1 MALSDE
7 TRKVKDLSQKLSDTN
22 KKRQQA
28 EERFSRIKSVHV
40 PKLTKTRDT
49 VMSIVEALQR
59 IKEDTGLLPDMFKRE
74 RKVNREYKEYV
85 DEAQKERDE
94 AVSERAGLIAKKN
107 DLDLEVSRKI
117 RLAQQAI
124 GAR

>member
-1 MALSDE
+1 MTS
-7 TRKVKDLSQKLSDTN
+7 KLSDMN

-28 EERFSRIKSVHV
+28 EERFSKIKSVHV

-49 VMSIVEALQR
+49 IFSIVEALQR
-59 IKEDTGLLPDMFKRE
+59 IKEDTGLLPEMFQRE
-74 RKVNREYKEYV
+74 KKVNREYKSYV

-94 AVSERAGLIAKKN
+94 AVNERAGLIAKKN

-117 RLAQQAI
+117 RLA
-124 GAR
+124 

>member
-1 MALSDE
+1 M
-7 TRKVKDLSQKLSDTN
+7 
-22 KKRQQA
+22 
-28 EERFSRIKSVHV
+28 HV
-40 PKLTKTRDT
+40 PKLTKTRET

-74 RKVNREYKEYV
+74 KKVNREYKTYV

-117 RLAQQAI
+117 RLA
-124 GAR
+124 